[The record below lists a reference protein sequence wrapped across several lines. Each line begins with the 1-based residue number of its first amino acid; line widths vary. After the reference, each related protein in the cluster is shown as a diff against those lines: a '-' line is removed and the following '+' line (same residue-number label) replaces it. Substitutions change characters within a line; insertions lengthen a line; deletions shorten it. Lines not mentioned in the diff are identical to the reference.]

1 MNSRERVLTAVSG
14 REPDRVP
21 IDVWYTPE
29 MRDKMAAHLGMEG
42 SRSLEDEYYPDPI
55 QLELGNDLLITTV
68 GPAAS
73 YYMSDEDYYED
84 EWGIGWRQVD
94 YGKGSY
100 TEPYKHP
107 LAEVED
113 PDEFSIPDFSKDE
126 RYEEANYLV
135 EKFGDTHAIV
145 GEISCTIFELS
156 WYLRGFE
163 RVLRDFHTNKDFVKK
178 YFNKLKGW
186 AKTAGTNLVERGVDI
201 IFLGDDVGSQDQMLI
216 SPDTFREF
224 LKPVYADLFES
235 FRKVN
240 PDVKVAFH
248 TDGNVMPIIEDY
260 VEIGVD
266 ILNPIQPQA
275 LAPDEVKRR
284 FGDELTLW
292 GSIDNQST
300 VPFGSPE
307 DVKEEVVSRLK
318 NVAPGG
324 GLILGPSHAVQP
336 DAPVENLIT
345 FYDTVKNFGSYPI
358 KSSKWRS

>member
-1 MNSRERVLTAVSG
+1 MNSKDRVLKAISG

-29 MRDKMAAHLGMEG
+29 MREKMADHLGVDD
-42 SRSLEDEYYPDPI
+42 SRASEEKYYPDPV

-73 YYMSDEDYYED
+73 YYMSDEEYYED

-94 YGKGSY
+94 YGKGIY

-107 LAEVED
+107 LAEIED
-113 PDEFSIPDFSKDE
+113 PDEFEIPDFSKDE

-135 EKFGDTHAIV
+135 DKFGDTHAIV

-178 YFNKLKGW
+178 YFDKLKKW
-186 AKTAGTNLVERGVDI
+186 AKTAGTKLVESGVDI

-224 LKPVYADLFES
+224 LKPVYAELFES
-235 FRKVN
+235 FRDVK

-248 TDGNVMPIIEDY
+248 TDGNVMPIIGDY

-275 LAPDEVKRR
+275 LAPDQVKRK

-300 VPFGSPE
+300 VPFGTPE
-307 DVKEEVVSRLK
+307 DVKKEVVSRLK

-336 DAPVENLIT
+336 DAPVENLIA
-345 FYDTVKNFGSYPI
+345 FYDTVKNSGSYPI
-358 KSSKWRS
+358 RSSK